1 MAIVA
6 RRFAT
11 TATTLH
17 NLNTGRSPSFTRPS
31 SMSLSEEKS
40 ISSDSKELQDP
51 VVSDNESNVAVVNI
65 DKNKKSIGVVSA
77 IFLIANRIIGAGVFS
92 TASTILNLSGSVGT
106 SLIMWVVGSIIAF
119 SGLLTYMELGS
130 AIPRNGGEKNY
141 LEYIYT
147 KPKFFVTAMYGSY
160 VFFLGWA
167 AGNSIVTGEFL
178 LNAAGKEITQWNSRA
193 IGIGVITFAFLL
205 NGLHVKSGLYLA
217 NALGTFKVIIVLFIS
232 ITGWVA
238 LGNGIKSKNFE
249 PTHNFHDAFKG
260 ETPSGYGVVNALY
273 NVIWS
278 YVGYSNANYALGEIK
293 NPVKVLKTAAPLA
306 LIIITILYILV
317 NIAYYAVIPAEEI
330 RTSGRI
336 VVASFF
342 RYAFGDLAEK
352 AASVIVALSTLGN
365 VLSVIF
371 SQGRIIQ
378 QLGREGSLPFSRFF
392 ATQKPFNTP
401 FVGLFQHW
409 VVCVITIIAP
419 PPGDAYNF
427 VLNLISYPL
436 SVVNT
441 FVGLGLLYLKWR
453 SYKGYHHWSPPIK
466 VWWPVIAFFTL
477 SSLYLIVAPYIPPSD
492 GQNVYNDLPYWI
504 HCVVTWGVFGVGAAY
519 WVVWTHVLPKLG
531 HYTLISREVL
541 GSDGFWRNKFIKVP
555 HGEDVEVYTEGV
567 LNEEALKE

>member
-1 MAIVA
+1 
-6 RRFAT
+6 
-11 TATTLH
+11 
-17 NLNTGRSPSFTRPS
+17 
-31 SMSLSEEKS
+31 MSLFEVKVGDTN
-40 ISSDSKELQDP
+40 SSKDFQELGN
-51 VVSDNESNVAVVNI
+51 SDNESNVAVVHI
-65 DKNKKSIGVVSA
+65 DKNKKQIGVISA
-77 IFLIANRIIGAGVFS
+77 IFLITNRIIGAGVFS

-147 KPKFFVTAMYGSY
+147 KPKFFVTAMYASY

-205 NGLHVKSGLYLA
+205 NGIHVKSGLYLA
-217 NALGTFKVIIVLFIS
+217 NALGVFKVVIVLFIS
-232 ITGWVA
+232 VTGWVA
-238 LGNGIKSKNFE
+238 LGGGIKTNNFE
-249 PTHNFHDAFKG
+249 PTHNFTDAFKG
-260 ETPSGYGVVNALY
+260 TTPTGYGIVNALY

-278 YVGYSNANYALGEIK
+278 YVGYSNANYALGEMK
-293 NPVKVLKTAAPLA
+293 NPVKVLKIAAPSA
-306 LIIITILYILV
+306 LVIITILYILV

-342 RYAFGDLAEK
+342 KYAFGDKAEK

-378 QLGREGSLPFSRFF
+378 LLGREGSLPFSRLF
-392 ATQKPFNTP
+392 ATQKPFNSP
-401 FVGLFQHW
+401 FFGLFQHW
-409 VVCVITIIAP
+409 VVCVITIVAP

-436 SVVNT
+436 NVVNT
-441 FVGLGLLYLKWR
+441 FVGIGLLFLKWR
-453 SYKGYHHWSPPIK
+453 SYKGYRAWNSPII
-466 VWWPVIAFFTL
+466 VWWPVVAFFSL
-477 SSLYLIVAPYIPPSD
+477 SSFYLIVAPYIPPSA
-492 GQNVYNDLPYWI
+492 GQSVYNNLPYWI
-504 HCVVTWGVFGVGAAY
+504 HCVVTWGVFGIGGIY
-519 WVVWTHVLPKLG
+519 WVVWSFLLPKYG
-531 HYTLISREVL
+531 KYTLVTREIL
-541 GSDGFWRNKFIKVP
+541 GADGFWRNKFIKVP
-555 HGEDVEVYTEGV
+555 HGEDIDQYTEEV
-567 LNEEALKE
+567 LNEESLKVDVVG